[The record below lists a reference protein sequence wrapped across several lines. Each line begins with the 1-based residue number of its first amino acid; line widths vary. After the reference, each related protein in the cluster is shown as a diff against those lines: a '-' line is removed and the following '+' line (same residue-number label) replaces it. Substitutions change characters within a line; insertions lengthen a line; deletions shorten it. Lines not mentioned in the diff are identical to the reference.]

1 MLLEANYVPGPCQEL
16 YFYAVSPLSLIIT
29 HWGLLCYYPLWQ
41 TAKNRFFGTILC
53 TKKPPDFVPH
63 PLNRWSLFLHPLN
76 LILTALANGA
86 LANTVQAVVSK
97 VLVHQGLPSLAALN
111 HFPAIWTITDEPAG
125 GWETMWSKIKLSQPS
140 QLRPQV

>member
-1 MLLEANYVPGPCQEL
+1 MLLSSMADGKKQIFWHN
-16 YFYAVSPLSLIIT
+16 SL
-29 HWGLLCYYPLWQ
+29 H
-41 TAKNRFFGTILC
+41 
-53 TKKPPDFVPH
+53 KKTPDFVPH

-111 HFPAIWTITDEPAG
+111 HFPAI
-125 GWETMWSKIKLSQPS
+125 
-140 QLRPQV
+140 